1 MKDRYLDRFALYH
14 VLSRQAQEIALFNGR
29 LDGAKVQAFLDTLI
43 PPDDIDAA
51 FICGP
56 STMIDAV
63 EAALLERGVPR
74 ERVHAE
80 RFGVPVGDA
89 TAAAKPRKHAAVAG
103 DVALTV
109 VLDGKSH
116 EVPMAGDAKVLDSA
130 LSAGLDLPY
139 ACKGG
144 VCCTC
149 RAKVLEGRVEM
160 DKNFTLEDWEIQQG
174 FVLTCQARPL
184 TQRVVVSYDER

>member
-1 MKDRYLDRFALYH
+1 
-14 VLSRQAQEIALFNGR
+14 
-29 LDGAKVQAFLDTLI
+29 
-43 PPDDIDAA
+43 
-51 FICGP
+51 
-56 STMIDAV
+56 MIDAV

-74 ERVHAE
+74 DRVHAE
-80 RFGVPVGDA
+80 RF
-89 TAAAKPRKHAAVAG
+89 
-103 DVALTV
+103 
-109 VLDGKSH
+109 DGKSH